1 MVIDDLHKTLQT
13 WVDALK
19 DYDNRSLL
27 IKPAI
32 DSWSIGQVYMHLIDE
47 TIFFLS
53 QARACLST
61 NKNAEETASAEG
73 LQMLSNNSFPDE
85 LIDSPPSNQ
94 FLQQPTSREQILT
107 GLEQIRVHIDEVQ
120 LLLKQSTFRGKSKH
134 PGLQYL
140 DAHQWCQFAEMH
152 LRHHFKQKQR
162 IDEYLRDSSLK
173 SFLN

>member
-85 LIDSPPSNQ
+85 LIDGPPSNQ

-107 GLEQIRVHIDEVQ
+107 GLEQIRVHIDD
-120 LLLKQSTFRGKSKH
+120 R
-134 PGLQYL
+134 P
-140 DAHQWCQFAEMH
+140 
-152 LRHHFKQKQR
+152 
-162 IDEYLRDSSLK
+162 
-173 SFLN
+173 